1 MSSNKSE
8 TADGTAHDSND
19 LRSRAGSAIQAAR
32 SRTRAGTLAIV
43 AGGILLARAF
53 RSKGRLRTAVQ
64 GLAGLA
70 LVGIGLRRRLSPG
83 GTFETGEEGS
93 PAAGLDEEHLGTPT
107 RTEHAREG
115 VSNPRDVDEEPDVD
129 RRTGPDEGSVGF
141 TDEGGDEPRSK
152 PHVEGDQDPR
162 RDVGDEPEVDVSESA
177 MADEPSEA
185 TGPDPEQAEPTQ
197 TEDTEP
203 EARPPED
210 ASHVEA
216 DADEADAS
224 SEDDEAA

>member
-8 TADGTAHDSND
+8 TADGTAHDSTD
-19 LRSRAGSAIQAAR
+19 LRGRAGRAIQAAR

-43 AGGILLARAF
+43 GGGILLARAF
-53 RSKGRLRTAVQ
+53 RSKGRLRTTVQ

-70 LVGIGLRRRLSPG
+70 LIGVGLRRRLSPG
-83 GTFETGEEGS
+83 GTFETEEGS
-93 PAAGLDEEHLGTPT
+93 PGHGLDEANLGTPT

-115 VSNPRDVDEEPDVD
+115 VSNPRDVDEEPEVD
-129 RRTGPDEGSVGF
+129 RRTGADEGSVRF

-152 PHVEGDQDPR
+152 PRVEGDQDPR

-185 TGPDPEQAEPTQ
+185 AGPDPEQAEPTQ

-203 EARPPED
+203 EASPPED

-216 DADEADAS
+216 DADESDAS